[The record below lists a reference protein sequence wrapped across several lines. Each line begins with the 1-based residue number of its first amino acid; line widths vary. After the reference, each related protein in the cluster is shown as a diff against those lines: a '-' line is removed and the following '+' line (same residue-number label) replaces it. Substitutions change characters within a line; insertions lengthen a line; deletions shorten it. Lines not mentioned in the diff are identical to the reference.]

1 LETLEIQAN
10 ARAAGG
16 KNQARRLRRSGKIP
30 AVLYGPKTQAVAL
43 ELDKKDFSTR
53 VALLQGS
60 HLVRLKS
67 SVPALAE
74 KVALVKEMQFHPI
87 SGDVTHADLYEVD
100 LAARIRVQ
108 VPLRFVGKAAGVTR
122 GGILQP
128 IVREVEVEC
137 LPMDIP
143 GFFNVD
149 VSALDIGD
157 SIHGEEIQM
166 PEGVTLVFESNFAVV
181 TVVTPTV
188 EEAPVA
194 AAPAEGEVAVVGAV
208 EPKEE
213 VEAED

>member
-1 LETLEIQAN
+1 
-10 ARAAGG
+10 
-16 KNQARRLRRSGKIP
+16 
-30 AVLYGPKTQAVAL
+30 
-43 ELDKKDFSTR
+43 
-53 VALLQGS
+53 
-60 HLVRLKS
+60 
-67 SVPALAE
+67 
-74 KVALVKEMQFHPI
+74 
-87 SGDVTHADLYEVD
+87 
-100 LAARIRVQ
+100 VQ

-143 GFFNVD
+143 GYFDVD

-213 VEAED
+213 AEAED